1 MGGTCWLYLPKSSR
15 RLQKV
20 NSVQNFPAKLCL
32 FLLCS
37 GSLGPSMLEI
47 EVVGIRD
54 RLEETVEV
62 THFTQ
67 QPSSAYP
74 GLMQM
79 EGHPQPTW
87 REMDNKC
94 TLGGK
99 ICPPPLEPNPVAKT
113 VRSAC
118 YPAFRS
124 QNRNICPHCQWVGG
138 HPTTVRLHVGFFP

>member
-1 MGGTCWLYLPKSSR
+1 
-15 RLQKV
+15 
-20 NSVQNFPAKLCL
+20 
-32 FLLCS
+32 
-37 GSLGPSMLEI
+37 MLEI

-54 RLEETVEV
+54 RLEEAVEV
-62 THFTQ
+62 SHFTQ

-99 ICPPPLEPNPVAKT
+99 ICLLPLEPNPVAKT

-124 QNRNICPHCQWVGG
+124 RTETFA
-138 HPTTVRLHVGFFP
+138 PTANGLEATQPLSDFMLDSSHRQKVRFHNWSHRTQR